1 MAKPTLAY
9 AKTGMRTANTS
20 SASSVLRRLGVP
32 IEPIVDVWCVD
43 GLVGLL
49 IV

>member
-1 MAKPTLAY
+1 MA
-9 AKTGMRTANTS
+9 TANSS

-43 GLVGLL
+43 VFVVLL